1 MKATLICLVG
11 MMLFLYCAGFRFNP
25 TPSLPKGIYRIVSG
39 TPERGDFIAFCL
51 KSPVWTLLAKERGYL
66 APGSCPSGLRPLLK
80 QVVGM
85 PGDAITIESD
95 AIHLS
100 TISGSSRW
108 PAARHEDSAGRLLPG
123 SSLESGMIPDGMC
136 LALSDHPGSF
146 DSRFFG
152 LVPLADVVKVK
163 PVFTIKE

>member
-1 MKATLICLVG
+1 MKKFV
-11 MMLFLYCAGFRFNP
+11 
-25 TPSLPKGIYRIVSG
+25 
-39 TPERGDFIAFCL
+39 
-51 KSPVWTLLAKERGYL
+51 
-66 APGSCPSGLRPLLK
+66 CP
-80 QVVGM
+80 
-85 PGDAITIESD
+85 
-95 AIHLS
+95 
-100 TISGSSRW
+100 IS
-108 PAARHEDSAGRLLPG
+108 LLPG

>member
-1 MKATLICLVG
+1 MDKTEQVA
-11 MMLFLYCAGFRFNP
+11 AAADAFN
-25 TPSLPKGIYRIVSG
+25 
-39 TPERGDFIAFCL
+39 
-51 KSPVWTLLAKERGYL
+51 
-66 APGSCPSGLRPLLK
+66 
-80 QVVGM
+80 
-85 PGDAITIESD
+85 
-95 AIHLS
+95 
-100 TISGSSRW
+100 
-108 PAARHEDSAGRLLPG
+108 RHEDSAGRLLPG

>member
-1 MKATLICLVG
+1 MKAFLICLVG
-11 MMLFLYCAGFRFNP
+11 MLFLYCAGFRFNP

-51 KSPVWTLLAKERGYL
+51 KSPTWILLTKERGYL

-85 PGDAITIESD
+85 PGDTITVEPD

-100 TISGSSRW
+100 TSSGSSRW
-108 PAARHEDSAGRLLPG
+108 PAARHDSAGRPLPG
-123 SSLESGMIPDGMC
+123 SSLESGMIPDGMY

>member
-1 MKATLICLVG
+1 MKAILICLVG
-11 MMLFLYCAGFRFNP
+11 MLLLYCAGFRFNP

-51 KSPVWTLLAKERGYL
+51 KSLAKERGYL

-85 PGDAITIESD
+85 PGDAITVEPD

-100 TISGSSRW
+100 TGSGSSRW
-108 PAARHEDSAGRLLPG
+108 PAAWHEDSAGRPLPG

>member
-1 MKATLICLVG
+1 MPRWNDVVPVLCRFSAQPDSIVAKRHLPHR
-11 MMLFLYCAGFRFNP
+11 FR
-25 TPSLPKGIYRIVSG
+25 GSG
-39 TPERGDFIAFCL
+39 TWGFHRLLSEIACLDTAGQRTWLPCSWLMSLRSAPIAEASGGDA
-51 KSPVWTLLAKERGYL
+51 
-66 APGSCPSGLRPLLK
+66 
-80 QVVGM
+80 
-85 PGDAITIESD
+85 GDAITIESD

>member
-1 MKATLICLVG
+1 MKAILICLVG
-11 MMLFLYCAGFRFNP
+11 MLLLYCAGFRFNP

-51 KSPVWTLLAKERGYL
+51 KSPAWILRAKERGYL

-85 PGDAITIESD
+85 PGDAITVEPD

-100 TISGSSRW
+100 TSSGSSRW
-108 PAARHEDSAGRLLPG
+108 PAGRPLPG
-123 SSLESGMIPDGMC
+123 SSLKSGMIPDGMC